1 MTTRTVLERMNF
13 SFQIAKKFVD
23 EMVKFNRYEFD
34 CDDAILNFIVI
45 RDYPFL
51 ENEEIESV
59 MFGVRLIVQM
69 ALDEKELK
77 ERNEYV
83 LS

>member
-34 CDDAILNFIVI
+34 CDDSILNFIVI

-51 ENEEIESV
+51 EEEEIKVV
-59 MFGVRLIVQM
+59 MNGVKLIVQM
-69 ALDEKELK
+69 ALDEKELN
-77 ERNEYV
+77 ERKEYV
-83 LS
+83 LG